1 MYLYICP
8 IINKQK
14 QIMKQITLKITGILN
29 NQKYETY
36 VTGINIV
43 DALKSLPKQLRI
55 QIIE

>member
-1 MYLYICP
+1 
-8 IINKQK
+8 
-14 QIMKQITLKITGILN
+14 MKQITLKITGILN